1 MAKPRSPLSRCAE
14 SEETMEAVVRVRPQ
28 ANFSLELWFNTGD
41 HRWFDVRPYL
51 ERGDFRRLKD
61 EALFRQAHVALDTVC
76 WPGGLDI
83 APETLFDRSVPVEE
97 AVHLS
102 LTTSEPA

>member
-1 MAKPRSPLSRCAE
+1 
-14 SEETMEAVVRVRPQ
+14 MEAVVRVRPQ

-41 HRWFDVRPYL
+41 HRWLHVRPYL

-83 APETLFDRSVPVEE
+83 APETLFDRSVPVEDHE
-97 AVHLS
+97 AADLNS
-102 LTTSEPA
+102 TSVA